1 MKKFVLVPEAKHRQ
15 AMTESASVASVNRDV
30 LQSIQQPEQRELLRR
45 YHQAQNVL
53 EDARRSPHDDGKM
66 AEYRQAMQDFSLLR
80 DRRGVVKLPEQP
92 VAKKR
97 RVVSDDDDDR
107 VLESDAAVVDVLPAS
122 QKGNAQKLL
131 RLLRSDDTVS
141 WTRNGEVS
149 IHGQRLRGTNIVD
162 LIGDVVRS
170 SPSKFIAPQRE
181 QFLNALADANVPETL
196 VKNKTALERYRAIKN
211 DDAVAM
217 TATETERYDDDDDN
231 EAIDDATVSS
241 TTSVPL
247 DNKKKKKRAVKQ
259 VTTTAINWNAP
270 H

>member
-1 MKKFVLVPEAKHRQ
+1 M
-15 AMTESASVASVNRDV
+15 
-30 LQSIQQPEQRELLRR
+30 
-45 YHQAQNVL
+45 
-53 EDARRSPHDDGKM
+53 
-66 AEYRQAMQDFSLLR
+66 
-80 DRRGVVKLPEQP
+80 
-92 VAKKR
+92 
-97 RVVSDDDDDR
+97 
-107 VLESDAAVVDVLPAS
+107 
-122 QKGNAQKLL
+122 
-131 RLLRSDDTVS
+131 
-141 WTRNGEVS
+141 S

-259 VTTTAINWNAP
+259 VTTAAINWNAP